1 VNRKSPS
8 PELPVHRL
16 PFTVYVPDRRSFLQT
31 SVTTIERFI
40 LDQEDR
46 YPEATGELSNLLYDI
61 CLAAKIIAASIRR
74 AGLVNILG
82 AAGIQNVQGEEQQKL
97 DIFANETL
105 KNCLKHTGRV
115 CVMGSEEDD
124 DIIPVPPEYPVGKY
138 AVLFDP
144 LDGSSNIDV
153 NSAVG
158 TIFSIYRRVS
168 MPGRGTS
175 ADVLQ
180 PGCKQVAA
188 GYVMYGSSTMLVYT
202 TGQGAHGFTLD
213 PTIGEFLLSHPRIIT
228 PRVGKYYSVNE
239 SNFPRWE
246 KGVQAAVRG
255 LKGEASEELG
265 PDGVP
270 PKNSRY
276 IGSLVGDFHRNLIS
290 GGIFLYPA
298 DTKNPRGKLRL
309 LYEASPMAFLAEQAE
324 GSATDGVNRIL
335 DIMPEKLHQRTPLVI
350 GSREDVGFV
359 ADTLRRVASRASG
372 AVSQPAL

>member
-1 VNRKSPS
+1 V
-8 PELPVHRL
+8 
-16 PFTVYVPDRRSFLQT
+16 QT

-61 CLAAKIIAASIRR
+61 CLASKIIAAAIRR

-82 AAGIQNVQGEEQQKL
+82 GSGVQNVQGEEQQKL
-97 DIFANETL
+97 DVFANETI
-105 KNCLKHTGRV
+105 KNCLKHSGRV
-115 CVMGSEEDD
+115 CAMGSEEDD
-124 DIIPVPPEYPVGKY
+124 DIIPVPPEYAASKY

-153 NSAVG
+153 NAAVG
-158 TIFSIYRRVS
+158 TIFSVYRRVS
-168 MPGRGTS
+168 LHGRGTA

-188 GYVMYGSSTMLVYT
+188 GYIMYGSSTMLVYT
-202 TGQGAHGFTLD
+202 TGQGVHGFTLD

-239 SNFPRWE
+239 SNFGRWD
-246 KGVQAAVRG
+246 KAMQTAVRG
-255 LKGEASEELG
+255 LKGDI

-276 IGSLVGDFHRNLIS
+276 MGALVGDFHRNLIA

-298 DTKNPRGKLRL
+298 DSKNPRGKLRL

-335 DIMPEKLHQRTPLVI
+335 DLVPESLHQRTQLVI

-359 ADTLRRVASRASG
+359 ADTLRRAAARPSG
-372 AVSQPAL
+372 AFSQPAL

>member
-1 VNRKSPS
+1 M
-8 PELPVHRL
+8 
-16 PFTVYVPDRRSFLQT
+16 QT

-61 CLAAKIIAASIRR
+61 ALASKIIAAAIRR

-82 AAGIQNVQGEEQQKL
+82 AAGNQNVQGEEQQKL
-97 DIFANETL
+97 DVFANETI
-105 KNCLKHTGRV
+105 KNCLKHSGRV
-115 CVMGSEEDD
+115 CAMGSEEDREL
-124 DIIPVPPEYPVGKY
+124 IPVPPEYAAGKY

-168 MPGRGTS
+168 MHGRGTS

-188 GYVMYGSSTMLVYT
+188 GYIMYGSSTMLVYT

-239 SNFPRWE
+239 SNFGRWD
-246 KGVQAAVRG
+246 KGIQSAVRG
-255 LKGEASEELG
+255 LKGDTSKGEIF
-265 PDGVP
+265 DGVP

-276 IGSLVGDFHRNLIS
+276 MGSLVGDFHRNLIA

-309 LYEASPMAFLAEQAE
+309 LYEASPMAFIAEQAE
-324 GSATDGVNRIL
+324 GSATDGINRIL
-335 DIMPEKLHQRTPLVI
+335 DMVPETLHQRTPLVI

-359 ADTLRRVASRASG
+359 ADTLRKVAPRTGG

>member
-1 VNRKSPS
+1 LNS
-8 PELPVHRL
+8 H
-16 PFTVYVPDRRSFLQT
+16 
-31 SVTTIERFI
+31 VTTIERFI

-82 AAGIQNVQGEEQQKL
+82 AAGRLNVQGEEQQKL

-115 CVMGSEEDD
+115 CVMGSEEDV

-168 MPGRGTS
+168 LHGRGTA

-228 PRVGKYYSVNE
+228 PRVGTYYSVNE
-239 SNFPRWE
+239 SNFGRWD
-246 KGVQAAVRG
+246 KGMQTAVRG
-255 LKGEASEELG
+255 LKGDLPAGMG
-265 PDGVP
+265 PDGVT

-276 IGSLVGDFHRNLIS
+276 MGSLVGDFHRNLVA

-298 DTKNPRGKLRL
+298 DTKNPQGKLRL

-335 DIMPEKLHQRTPLVI
+335 DIMPEKLHQRTQLVI

-359 ADTLRRVASRASG
+359 ADTLRRVGARAGG
-372 AVSQPAL
+372 AVSQSAS

>member
-1 VNRKSPS
+1 M
-8 PELPVHRL
+8 
-16 PFTVYVPDRRSFLQT
+16 QT

-61 CLAAKIIAASIRR
+61 GLAAKIIAASIRR

-82 AAGIQNVQGEEQQKL
+82 AAGVQNVQGEEQQKL
-97 DIFANETL
+97 DVFANETL
-105 KNCLKHTGRV
+105 KNCIKHTGRV
-115 CVMGSEEDD
+115 CVMGSEEDK

-168 MPGRGTS
+168 MHGRGTS

-180 PGCKQVAA
+180 PGCRQVAA

-239 SNFPRWE
+239 SNFGRWD
-246 KGVQAAVRG
+246 KGMQAAVRG
-255 LKGEASEELG
+255 LKGDTPAGNDIPAEVS
-265 PDGVP
+265 

-276 IGSLVGDFHRNLIS
+276 IGSLVGDFHRNLIV

-298 DTKNPRGKLRL
+298 DSKNTCGKLRL

-335 DIMPEKLHQRTPLVI
+335 DIVPESLHQRTPLVI

-359 ADTLRRVASRASG
+359 ADTLRRVAARSSG

>member
-1 VNRKSPS
+1 V
-8 PELPVHRL
+8 
-16 PFTVYVPDRRSFLQT
+16 
-31 SVTTIERFI
+31 
-40 LDQEDR
+40 
-46 YPEATGELSNLLYDI
+46 
-61 CLAAKIIAASIRR
+61 
-74 AGLVNILG
+74 
-82 AAGIQNVQGEEQQKL
+82 
-97 DIFANETL
+97 FANETI

-115 CVMGSEEDD
+115 CAMGSEEDKE
-124 DIIPVPPEYPVGKY
+124 IIPVPPEYAAGKY

-168 MPGRGTS
+168 MHGRGTS

-188 GYVMYGSSTMLVYT
+188 GYIMYGSSTMLVYT

-228 PRVGKYYSVNE
+228 PRVGTYYSVNE
-239 SNFPRWE
+239 SNFGRWD
-246 KGVQAAVRG
+246 KGMQAAVRG
-255 LKGEASEELG
+255 LKGDTSKG
-265 PDGVP
+265 DISNGVP

-276 IGSLVGDFHRNLIS
+276 MGSLVGDFHRNLIA

-298 DTKNPRGKLRL
+298 DTKNPKGKLRL
-309 LYEASPMAFLAEQAE
+309 LYEASPMAFIAEQAE

-335 DIMPEKLHQRTPLVI
+335 DMVPETLHQRTPLVI

-359 ADTLRRVASRASG
+359 ADTLRRVASRTSG